1 MLRLPART
9 RSSGE
14 KCRGVWYASLGEESA
29 VREREKKGGMV
40 VMGRHPFIGG
50 RGGAGAGGGGEWCH
64 AAGGREGGPD
74 GAWRE
79 GGLMVATRERQSWV
93 AVGWRYSVE

>member
-50 RGGAGAGGGGEWCH
+50 RGGAGARGWRGVVPH
-64 AAGGREGGPD
+64 GGRKRGGSRWRMERGGSD
-74 GAWRE
+74 GRDARAAE
-79 GGLMVATRERQSWV
+79 LGCGWV
-93 AVGWRYSVE
+93 AL